1 MARGTAADLFALP
14 YSHRPEVYRGF
25 FEEECREL
33 LRSFFQGLRK
43 E

>member
-1 MARGTAADLFALP
+1 MARGKAADLFALP

-25 FEEECREL
+25 FEEECRGL
-33 LRSFFQGLRK
+33 LRSFFQNLRK